1 VLQFE
6 VVEHRMLTE
15 YGVELIKTPVSYYC
29 ARWLPNER
37 DDIDSPASLA
47 ALRRSLAGEFGLAV
61 GTVVIFLVL
70 GTLGYLLYRLYGR
83 GWVIFSLLLP
93 YFLWVSFATLLQVSL
108 LILN

>member
-1 VLQFE
+1 MAWAIIYPLIIAA
-6 VVEHRMLTE
+6 
-15 YGVELIKTPVSYYC
+15 GVYLLVRSIQGRLPAWLFGVYLLNIFFNLLFTPLE
-29 ARWLPNER
+29 W
-37 DDIDSPASLA
+37 
-47 ALRRSLAGEFGLAV
+47 EFGLAV